1 MLERRGREVR
11 LEDKIY
17 AFESLEQARAF
28 EAAGGA
34 GVSAMPEGCVAMLE
48 EFSTDALKKKLAR
61 EKAIRDVEVQKMRG
75 KARAKDRRVNGGG

>member
-11 LEDKIY
+11 VQDKIY
-17 AFESLEQARAF
+17 AFELLEQARAF
-28 EAAGGA
+28 EAAA
-34 GVSAMPEGCVAMLE
+34 PDTVSALPEGCVAVLE
-48 EFSTDALKKKLAR
+48 EFSADTLKKKLAR